1 MATTSTA
8 SNTPTTY
15 PVLKTED
22 EVQALINSTI
32 NDKNAQIVK
41 TAIQTKQ
48 TSLNHYIKIMKKWR
62 LSRVKIL
69 YPILIIS
76 VLADLI
82 SAIYNILIDVNVIG
96 NSIVPEIVFLTTFAL
111 ITPMVVILSRFFT
124 LNISKYND
132 ICINIK
138 ECIDKVYIL
147 WNKSIV
153 DNIITDDE
161 LAQFQ
166 SILYASDQTVKQ
178 DQADI
183 NKNNSDVLSALK
195 SLFSE
200 GIKTIEQASS
210 STSST
215 SSSNVPTSSSS
226 NTPTSSTSSSSTAI
240 SVSG

>member
-1 MATTSTA
+1 MATTTA
-8 SNTPTTY
+8 SSTTY

-200 GIKTIEQASS
+200 GIKTIEQAS
-210 STSST
+210 T

-226 NTPTSSTSSSSTAI
+226 NTPTSSPTSSSTAI

>member
-1 MATTSTA
+1 MATTTTS
-8 SNTPTTY
+8 STTY

-200 GIKTIEQASS
+200 GIKTIEQAS
-210 STSST
+210 TSST
-215 SSSNVPTSSSS
+215 SNVPTSSSS
-226 NTPTSSTSSSSTAI
+226 NTQTSSPSSSSTAI